1 MILPKVVYFF
11 KTMYLLLV
19 VLGLGSSAQALVA
32 LMQPTVEFSLRW
44 LLFQGTGSRAHGRQ

>member
-11 KTMYLLLV
+11 KTMYLFLV